1 MFWVI
6 VGLAA
11 ALFIGWT
18 IWCICARVEFELW
31 GVLSVILL
39 VVTGLV
45 IAIYA
50 IIVRNIDWKY
60 EEGKKVEEYE
70 LVSLR
75 DEVASV
81 GGGNWRY
88 ISIYA
93 ENAYTYYLETK
104 VPASY
109 GEGTTYKSYTLYG
122 NNIFI
127 MEDDKY
133 IDNAKLVKY
142 VAKPKNKFWTAVLVP
157 DKVEYVFYVPEG
169 SIVKNISLN

>member
-1 MFWVI
+1 MFWII
-6 VGLAA
+6 VSLVVV
-11 ALFIGWT
+11 LFVGWT
-18 IWCICARVEFELW
+18 IWIVREKEGAKLW
-31 GVLSVILL
+31 GIGTLLLLL
-39 VVTGLV
+39 VMAIV
-45 IAIYA
+45 IGISAC
-50 IIVRNIDWKY
+50 IVSSINWKY

-75 DEVASV
+75 DEVASI
-81 GGGNWRY
+81 GDGNWKY

-93 ENAYTYYLETK
+93 HNTYTYYLETK

-142 VAKPKNKFWTAVLVP
+142 VSKPKNKFWTAVFVEE
-157 DKVEYVFYVPEG
+157 KVEYVFYVPEG
-169 SIVKNISLN
+169 AIVKSISLN